1 MDKFGY
7 VALQQSSDSVPAA
20 VEALCRKKPIMLVHQ
35 RLQLCQCF
43 PKLDKPELRRNE
55 REAAIVS
62 GLLEGR
68 SNLDEYLQS
77 LASVQA
83 KMDARAAARAKKVNK
98 DAECSSDSDAFEVPP
113 EMQEFFEAVLEEI
126 NPEELP
132 PRERKRVGQARQRG
146 ADALAAAKERLDLK
160 RKEAS
165 ASVEEAVPEDTSDR
179 YSRRSDVAWVRPYV
193 PDIGTETCMHSVTV

>member
-83 KMDARAAARAKKVNK
+83 KMDA
-98 DAECSSDSDAFEVPP
+98 ECSSDSDAFEVPP
-113 EMQEFFEAVLEEI
+113 EMQEFFEAALEEI